1 MNTFSRRCLA
11 LLLGFWIAA
20 GCAAETAGEGKTV
33 DLLVFAPHP
42 DDEALGCAGIVR
54 QALAGGKRVKIAVFT
69 NGDGFPGFAGRL
81 AGRPSDRLTPED
93 YLELARYRQS
103 QSIAALKALG
113 GSPDDLVFLGYP
125 DSGLTPVYQARGSA
139 PFRQKFTGR
148 SETYGVAKRDYHTD
162 VHGLAAPYTH
172 ASVLGDVAELIRTFR
187 PGRICVTSP
196 ADSHPDHQAAFRF
209 VKDGIEATGYAGIF
223 ETYLI
228 HGGPEWPWPLGVTP
242 QSRFEPHPVKGER
255 VPRGVPWPPSRRVDL
270 SPEDI
275 RLKHAAIR
283 AHSTHLAEA
292 TEGPLAHEK
301 EYLESFVKSEEVF
314 WSAGPGP

>member
-1 MNTFSRRCLA
+1 MNARSRRWLA
-11 LLLGFWIAA
+11 LLLGNCILA
-20 GCAAETAGEGKTV
+20 GCASESTDGERQIV

-42 DDEALGCAGIVR
+42 DDEALGCAGILR
-54 QALAGGKRVKIAVFT
+54 QALASGKRVKIAVFT

-81 AGRPSDRLTPED
+81 AGKPAERLTPGD
-93 YLELARYRQS
+93 FVELARYRQS

-113 GSPDDLVFLGYP
+113 GRPEDLVFLGYP
-125 DSGLTPVYQARGSA
+125 DSGLTQVYQARSSG
-139 PFRQKFTGR
+139 PFRQKFTER

-162 VHGLAAPYTH
+162 VHGRAAPYTR
-172 ASVLGDVAELIRTFR
+172 ASALGDVVELIRTFR
-187 PGRICVTSP
+187 PSRICVTSP

-209 VKDGIEATGYAGIF
+209 VKDGIEATGFAGIF

-228 HGGPEWPWPLGVTP
+228 HGGPEWPWPPGVTP
-242 QSRFEPHPVKGER
+242 HSRFEAHPVKGEQ

-270 SPEDI
+270 SPEEV

-283 AHSTHLAEA
+283 AHMTHLAGA

-301 EYLESFVKSEEVF
+301 GYLESFVKSEEVF
-314 WSAGPGP
+314 WSTVP